1 MKKQDRKFYETSS
14 INLFDAVAL
23 KTLVPR
29 LVEIIRSSAGDSTW
43 TGEHQSLSPRCQ

>member
-43 TGEHQSLSPRCQ
+43 TGERQSLSPRF